1 MKAVGEPGHQPGFG
15 RRKIH
20 TGDAN
25 LGKSKLKSPF
35 PDLPHQLRT
44 VDLTTVERHPP
55 IVESTAQGRGVGAD
69 VWLSED
75 DTRAFAARLAAHP
88 AIARAFIEL
97 HGDLG
102 AGKTTLA
109 RHLLRALGVQGRVK
123 SPTYTVV
130 EPYEVPLRPFDRLRT
145 GQAQGERGRDAQ
157 AERLQIWHFDFFR
170 FNDPHEWEDA
180 GFRDIFAGPGLKLV
194 EWPEKAAG
202 LLPPADLVIRM
213 DAQADESRNVTL
225 LAQTPVGRELLE

>member
-1 MKAVGEPGHQPGFG
+1 MKAVGQPGHKAGLG
-15 RRKIH
+15 GRKIH

-25 LGKSKLKSPF
+25 LGKSELKSPF

-55 IVESTAQGRGVGAD
+55 IVESSAQDASVGSD
-69 VWLSED
+69 VWRSED

-88 AIARAFIEL
+88 AMAGAFIEL

-102 AGKTTLA
+102 SGKTTLA

-130 EPYEVPLRPFDRLRT
+130 EPYEVPP
-145 GQAQGERGRDAQ
+145 
-157 AERLQIWHFDFFR
+157 LQIWHFDFFR
-170 FNDPHEWEDA
+170 FNDPREWEDA

-202 LLPPADLVIRM
+202 LLPPADLVIRIE
-213 DAQADESRNVTL
+213 AQADESRNVTL